1 MSSRILSHPAFLA
14 WAIVN
19 LAAGIWEV
27 YAYLNRNRLKLEH
40 VTVWE
45 KMMKGQ
51 AATLLLHTGRDD
63 ESILGQITLSNFWIE
78 GWSEYCKVDS
88 RYTREF
94 FAGGYVWYFELLN
107 AFLAVVFIFAL
118 AFGCNDIIRIILIIG
133 IINCMGYFATLALE
147 GALCRLD
154 NRFSRAWQY
163 PTYYLISGI
172 WLLVPLCLYEI
183 VSRS

>member
-1 MSSRILSHPAFLA
+1 MSHLYLVYYNMSSRILSHPAFLA

-27 YAYLNRNRLKLEH
+27 YAYLNHALLKLEYE
-40 VTVWE
+40 TVWE
-45 KMMKGQ
+45 KMAKG
-51 AATLLLHTGRDD
+51 H
-63 ESILGQITLSNFWIE
+63 ITLSNFWIE

-94 FAGGYVWYFELLN
+94 FDGGYVWWFELLN
-107 AFLAVVFIFAL
+107 AFLAAVFIFSL
-118 AFGCNDIIRIILIIG
+118 AFGCTDIIKIILIIG
-133 IINCMGYFATLALE
+133 IINCMCYFATLALE
-147 GALCRLD
+147 GALRRLD

-163 PTYYLISGI
+163 PAYYLISGI
-172 WLLVPLCLYEI
+172 WLLVPLCLYEM